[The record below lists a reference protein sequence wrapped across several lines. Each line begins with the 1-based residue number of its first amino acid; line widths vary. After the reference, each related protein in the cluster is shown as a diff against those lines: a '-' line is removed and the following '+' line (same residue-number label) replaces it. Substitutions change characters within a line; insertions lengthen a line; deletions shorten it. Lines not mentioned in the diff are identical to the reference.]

1 MGSPVMTYQLAMAAS
16 FDAAERRRRQ
26 AGRTSWN
33 AADRACAAE
42 AFKRCIPLMPPHER
56 VRYDVKTETFGT
68 LFRLGNK
75 RNLSPGRPAKKTSS
89 SVYCK
94 LDLH

>member
-42 AFKRCIPLMPPHER
+42 AFKRCIPLMPPHE
-56 VRYDVKTETFGT
+56 TFRQGD
-68 LFRLGNK
+68 RRK
-75 RNLSPGRPAKKTSS
+75 KPPAASI
-89 SVYCK
+89 VN
-94 LDLH
+94 